1 MPASTLSPRLRLVR
15 KIALIG
21 GGGIAAIAVVAI
33 AGIYGVSAWEM
44 NARHE
49 VAGPALRVTPAASMA
64 AEGGRLAHV
73 NACYGC
79 HGDDLA
85 GHLFVDRFY
94 IGRLSA
100 PNLTRI
106 LPHYSDQQIADVIRE
121 GVRADGTGVVFMPSH
136 ALVRLA
142 DADVAAMIAHFRT
155 VEPRSDAAQDPS
167 FGPLLRALVVAGAL
181 PIEPAVVDRSQ
192 LGPSQRPAALGPYLA
207 RTTCA
212 MCHGND
218 LHGETRTEAP
228 NLFAVAPA
236 YSLAEFKTLLST
248 GVAIG
253 GRKLGLMTEMAQGGL
268 KYLRDDEVA
277 SLHAYLSAPEAATH
291 P

>member
-1 MPASTLSPRLRLVR
+1 MSARH
-15 KIALIG
+15 
-21 GGGIAAIAVVAI
+21 AVV
-33 AGIYGVSAWEM
+33 
-44 NARHE
+44 
-49 VAGPALRVTPAASMA
+49 GPALRVTPASSMA

-73 NACYGC
+73 NGCYGC
-79 HGDDLA
+79 HGDDLR

-106 LPHYSDQQIADVIRE
+106 MPHYSDQQIADVIRE

-155 VEPRSDAAQDPS
+155 LESRSDAAQDPS
-167 FGPLLRALVVAGAL
+167 FGPLLRALVVARAL
-181 PIEPAVVDRSQ
+181 PVEPAVVDRSQ
-192 LGPSQRPAALGPYLA
+192 LGPSQRPAVLGPYIA

-212 MCHGND
+212 MCHGLD
-218 LHGETRTEAP
+218 LHGEAQTESP
-228 NLFAVAPA
+228 NLFAITPA

-248 GVAIG
+248 GIAIG
-253 GRKLGLMTEMAQGGL
+253 GRKLGLMTEMAQRGL
-268 KYLRDDEVA
+268 RHLRDDEIA
-277 SLHAYLSAPEAATH
+277 ALHAYLSAPEAPPNTQ
-291 P
+291 

>member
-1 MPASTLSPRLRLVR
+1 VTSSRLRLLR
-15 KIALIG
+15 NIGLIG
-21 GGGIAAIAVVAI
+21 LGVIVFAVVALY
-33 AGIYGVSAWEM
+33 AVSEWKLR
-44 NARHE
+44 ARHE
-49 VAGPALRVTPAASMA
+49 AGEPALRVTPAASMV

-106 LPHYSDQQIADVIRE
+106 MPHYSDQQIADVIRA

-155 VEPRSDAAQDPS
+155 LDPRPDAAQDPS
-167 FGPLLRALVVAGAL
+167 FGPLLRALIVAGEL
-181 PIEPAVVDRSQ
+181 PVEPAVVDRRQ
-192 LGPSQRPAALGPYLA
+192 LGPPQRPALLGPYLA

-212 MCHGND
+212 MCHGMD
-218 LHGETRTEAP
+218 LHGETQTESP
-228 NLFAVAPA
+228 NLFSVVPA

-253 GRKLGLMTEMAQGGL
+253 GRKLGLMAEMSQAGL
-268 KYLRDDEVA
+268 KYLRNDEVA
-277 SLHAYLSAPEAATH
+277 ELHVYLSAPEAAAH